1 MTPEKTDQK
10 QAGRF
15 QKGQSGNPRGRPRG
29 ARNSATLAAEALLD
43 GEVQAL
49 TRKVIQMA
57 LDGDPVALR
66 ICMER
71 ICPARKDRP
80 VAFALPPINT
90 ARDAADAMC
99 DVLSAV
105 ASGQITPA
113 DASEISKVVAVAVKA
128 FEAAELTDG
137 KDWVK
142 QLTQLTDAELL
153 RIAAGGTPPRF
164 LTMRPR

>member
-1 MTPEKTDQK
+1 MSSDNTGEQ

-15 QKGQSGNPRGRPRG
+15 RKGQSGNPRGRPRG

-49 TRKVIQMA
+49 TRKAIQMA
-57 LDGDPVALR
+57 LDGDSVALR

-90 ARDAADAMC
+90 ARDAADVMS

-105 ASGQITPA
+105 ASGQLTPA

-128 FEAAELTDG
+128 FEAAELTD
-137 KDWVK
+137 VN
-142 QLTQLTDAELL
+142 QLTDAELL
-153 RIAAGGTPPRF
+153 RIAAGGAPPRF

>member
-1 MTPEKTDQK
+1 MAPENADKK
-10 QAGRF
+10 QGSRF
-15 QKGQSGNPRGRPRG
+15 QKGQSGNPLGRPRG

-49 TRKVIQMA
+49 TRKAIRMA

-66 ICMER
+66 V
-71 ICPARKDRP
+71 RKDRP

-90 ARDAADAMC
+90 ARDAADVMS

-113 DASEISKVVAVAVKA
+113 DASEISKAVTFTVEA
-128 FEAAELTDG
+128 FEAAELMDE
-137 KDWVK
+137 KDLVK
-142 QLTQLTDAELL
+142 QLTNDELL
-153 RIAAGGTPPRF
+153 RIAARGP
-164 LTMRPR
+164 

>member
-1 MTPEKTDQK
+1 MSPDKTGEQ

-15 QKGQSGNPRGRPRG
+15 RKGQSGNPRGRPRG

-49 TRKVIQMA
+49 TRKAIQMA
-57 LDGDPVALR
+57 LDGDSVALR

-90 ARDAADAMC
+90 ARDAADVMS
-99 DVLSAV
+99 DVLTAV

-128 FEAAELTDG
+128 FEAAELTEG

-142 QLTQLTDAELL
+142 QLTDTELL

>member
-1 MTPEKTDQK
+1 
-10 QAGRF
+10 
-15 QKGQSGNPRGRPRG
+15 
-29 ARNSATLAAEALLD
+29 
-43 GEVQAL
+43 
-49 TRKVIQMA
+49 MA

-80 VAFALPPINT
+80 VAFALPPIHT
-90 ARDAADAMC
+90 ARDAADVMS

-113 DASEISKVVAVAVKA
+113 DASEISKVVSVAVKA
-128 FEAAELTDG
+128 FEAAELTD
-137 KDWVK
+137 VN
-142 QLTQLTDAELL
+142 QLTDAQLL

-164 LTMRPR
+164 LTMRSR